1 MLALS
6 QLQTFSPFTFSLFG
20 MLTSNRAHLQCLLI
34 LQSLRMKV
42 VVVVWLMIKITV
54 VYWKWNM
61 NPSSLHREPLKGQFL
76 PPCDRGG
83 NQDSERRVN
92 FPCVHTADDWLS
104 RDSVSGVRHHSLC
117 SGELCSSIRRNS
129 TLTQLLIS
137 LIPLR
142 NGADCSLQHSTTVD
156 AVGSFSSDFN
166 CVSLHF
172 PPLDCRPF
180 EVMSIWSPSLSP

>member
-6 QLQTFSPFTFSLFG
+6 HLQTFSPFTFSLFG
-20 MLTSNRAHLQCLLI
+20 MLTSNRAHSQCLLI

-42 VVVVWLMIKITV
+42 VLVVWVMIKITV

-61 NPSSLHREPLKGQFL
+61 NPSSLHRKPVKGLFI
-76 PPCDRGG
+76 PPCVRGG

-104 RDSVSGVRHHSLC
+104 RDLVSGARHHSLC
-117 SGELCSSIRRNS
+117 SGELCSSNRRNS

-142 NGADCSLQHSTTVD
+142 NGADCSL
-156 AVGSFSSDFN
+156 
-166 CVSLHF
+166 
-172 PPLDCRPF
+172 
-180 EVMSIWSPSLSP
+180 